1 MPSKYSF
8 FQRLKDELPYLKPAQ
23 ARIARFIIKDPRLV
37 ISITIKE
44 LSRHTNTAP
53 STVVDFCKKLNFRGF
68 RDLKIELAQELE
80 MVESMKFNLNKVS
93 KISKNL
99 LEVIQENLQFSLP
112 QLLPETIEKAC
123 DHILNSKTIDIMAY
137 GFDGV
142 AGHDLF
148 IKMKTLGFQV
158 NFFDNP
164 FLQSLSA
171 YQMGPDSTAIVISS
185 SHSSS
190 DLLDSMKYAR
200 ETGAKII
207 SMAPPDSKILER
219 SDVKLPLFPKTKIL
233 PEGGILTRYIQLL
246 AVDTLFLELIQMGK
260 DKFKKSYSNFE
271 YIINYK
277 RRGDEGV
284 V

>member
-1 MPSKYSF
+1 MLSKYSF

-23 ARIARFIIKDPRLV
+23 ARVARFIIKDPRSV
-37 ISITIKE
+37 VSITIKE
-44 LSRHTNTAP
+44 LSECTNTAP
-53 STVVDFCKKLNFRGF
+53 STVVDFCKKLNFKGF

-99 LEVIQENLQFSLP
+99 LEVIQENLQFSLS
-112 QLLPETIEKAC
+112 QLLPETIKKAC

-142 AGHDLF
+142 AGQDLF

-171 YQMGPDSTAIVISS
+171 YQMGPGSTAVVISS

-207 SMAPPDSKILER
+207 SIAPPDSKILEK

-260 DKFKKSYSNFE
+260 EKFKKSYSNFE